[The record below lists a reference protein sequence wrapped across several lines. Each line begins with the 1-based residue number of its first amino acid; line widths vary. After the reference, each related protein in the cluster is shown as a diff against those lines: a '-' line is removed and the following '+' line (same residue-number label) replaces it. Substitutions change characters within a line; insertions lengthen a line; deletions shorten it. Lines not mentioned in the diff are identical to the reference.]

1 MEQGTSYG
9 RIDFESE
16 EGFTR
21 LGRELGVTA
30 FGLNAVTLA
39 PGQQLR
45 IHRHARQE
53 EVYVV
58 VAGTLTLA
66 LEGEERSLKVGDVA
80 RVAPGIRRQL
90 INRERDQRCVVIA
103 IGTAGEHE
111 SRDGEAFTSWDE
123 QTGRPPQEVPL
134 PPDLS
139 VAERIPTNG

>member
-9 RIDFESE
+9 SIDFDSE
-16 EGFTR
+16 ERFTR

-30 FGLNAVTLA
+30 FGLNAIALA
-39 PGQQLR
+39 SGQRLR

-58 VAGTLTLA
+58 VAGTLSLA
-66 LEGEERSLKVGDVA
+66 VEGDERSLKVGDVA

-90 INRERDQRCVVIA
+90 INRERDRRCVVIA
-103 IGTAGEHE
+103 IGAAGEHD
-111 SRDGEAFTSWDE
+111 SRDGQAFTSWDE

-139 VAERIPTNG
+139 V